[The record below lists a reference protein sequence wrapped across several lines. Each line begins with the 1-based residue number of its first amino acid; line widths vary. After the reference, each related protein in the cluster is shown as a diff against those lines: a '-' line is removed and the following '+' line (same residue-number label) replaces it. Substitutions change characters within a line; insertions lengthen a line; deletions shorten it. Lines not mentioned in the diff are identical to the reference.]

1 MDSDTLKR
9 RLLCAIDTTCLARA
23 STLAASREGHVGA
36 LKFGMEFFNLHGPAG
51 IRETAG
57 NRHGVFLDLK
67 LHDIPATVAGGL
79 SAILPLGPFLTTI
92 HAAGGEAM
100 MHAAMEAVS
109 AAGEERPRVLAV
121 TMLTSM
127 DDTDAAIT
135 GVRGRVRDQVLRLAE
150 LAQACG
156 VDGIV
161 CSPNEIREVRRIC
174 GPQFLVVAPGIRLP
188 GDSHDD
194 QKRAM
199 TPGEAIA
206 AGASYLVA
214 GRSITRAEDPVAAA
228 RRIVDDMAR
237 A

>member
-1 MDSDTLKR
+1 MFMDR
-9 RLLCAIDTTCLARA
+9 RVSGRRSATGT
-23 STLAASREGHVGA
+23 V
-36 LKFGMEFFNLHGPAG
+36 F
-51 IRETAG
+51 
-57 NRHGVFLDLK
+57 FLDLK
-67 LHDIPATVAGGL
+67 LHDIPVTVAGGL
-79 SAILPLGPFLTTI
+79 SAILPLRPFLTTI

-100 MHAAMEAVS
+100 MRAAMEAVS

-127 DDTDAAIT
+127 DDADASVT
-135 GVRGRVRDQVLRLAE
+135 GVRGRVCDQVLRLAE

-161 CSPNEIREVRRIC
+161 CSPREIREVRRIC
-174 GPQFLVVAPGIRLP
+174 SPQFLVVAPGIRLP
-188 GDSHDD
+188 GDSRDD
-194 QKRAM
+194 QKRAL

-214 GRSITRAEDPVAAA
+214 GRSITRAKDPVAAA